1 MFANA
6 DRAFITYIKHVEI
19 YIVPMSNDIPAEYRV
34 FGRAGEG
41 GALMDAT
48 IPALCRRSI
57 NIYIYIRI
65 YITIAQLLFYYSLEN
80 LLPAHNLL
88 IGTVT

>member
-57 NIYIYIRI
+57 KLYIYYDCSTLI
-65 YITIAQLLFYYSLEN
+65 LLFLGVST
-80 LLPAHNLL
+80 AC
-88 IGTVT
+88 T